1 MMEHNEQTLAEF
13 TNQAIEKISQGC
25 RIEELAQFTYQ
36 TFQLPLI
43 VADPGYRLIAY
54 AGGENIHD
62 PYWQQIISS
71 GEPTD
76 HTIMKFY
83 IDDGLMEAITGSDEA
98 LYIDWGVCMDY
109 PQTCGPIYI
118 DHNLEGFVSILFM
131 DEAHLEFSLKLN
143 NLLRQLCAI
152 LMQSNNFRLTRA
164 INPVKELLAQKFF
177 DIENY
182 PDVASLAGYLEIV
195 QLQPSYCV
203 VVLSE
208 KNKDTMRFSQLKS
221 RIVRECGNILY
232 YEKEQKLYVL
242 FHQLR
247 KAGFEPTF
255 LKLINQSDC
264 YCGASTAFVSL
275 EQRSVF
281 LQQAELA
288 HDTAKMLNISSRC
301 RFFAESLT
309 ESFLLHPLN
318 EFKKE
323 NLIPEEIQRLFT
335 YDQEHETELA
345 KTLRIYLYLRNDINK
360 TAKELHVHRNTL
372 SYRLNKIRD
381 LTEVE
386 IDDPEAAW
394 TFQLVFRV
402 LETMT

>member
-1 MMEHNEQTLAEF
+1 MMEYNEQTLAEF

-98 LYIDWGVCMDY
+98 LYIDWGVCVDY
-109 PQTCGPIYI
+109 PQTSGPIYI

-131 DEAHLEFSLKLN
+131 DEARLEFSLKLN

-247 KAGFEPTF
+247 KAGLEPTF
-255 LKLINQSDC
+255 LKLIRQSDC

-281 LQQAELA
+281 IQQAELA
-288 HDTAKMLNISSRC
+288 HGTAQMLNISSRC
-301 RFFAESLT
+301 RSFAESLT

-318 EFKKE
+318 EFK
-323 NLIPEEIQRLFT
+323 R
-335 YDQEHETELA
+335 
-345 KTLRIYLYLRNDINK
+345 
-360 TAKELHVHRNTL
+360 
-372 SYRLNKIRD
+372 KI
-381 LTEVE
+381 
-386 IDDPEAAW
+386 
-394 TFQLVFRV
+394 
-402 LETMT
+402 

>member
-1 MMEHNEQTLAEF
+1 MMEYNEQTLAEF

-98 LYIDWGVCMDY
+98 LYIDWGVCVDY

-131 DEAHLEFSLKLN
+131 DEARLEFSLKLN

-182 PDVASLAGYLEIV
+182 PDVASLTGYLEIV

-247 KAGFEPTF
+247 KAGLEPTF
-255 LKLINQSDC
+255 LKLIRQSDC
-264 YCGASTAFVSL
+264 YCGASTAFISL

-281 LQQAELA
+281 IQQAGLA

-301 RFFAESLT
+301 RFFAESLS
-309 ESFLLHPLN
+309 ENFLLHPLN

-335 YDQEHETELA
+335 YDREHETELA

-386 IDDPEAAW
+386 IDDPEVAW